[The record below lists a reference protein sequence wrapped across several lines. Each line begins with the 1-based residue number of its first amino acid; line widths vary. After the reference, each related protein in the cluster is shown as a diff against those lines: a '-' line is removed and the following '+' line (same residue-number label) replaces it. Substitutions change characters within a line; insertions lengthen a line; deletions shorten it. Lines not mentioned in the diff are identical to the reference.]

1 MNHFLQMA
9 KSIKQTILIICEGE
23 STEPRF
29 FDSIRDEILNGVY
42 NIGDVEIKISP
53 EPKVDESEE
62 DVEEVE
68 VITEHKAVR
77 PKRQVKIASVGVE
90 PEQEKIPLPLKWVLE
105 GQQELRDGTYNEVW
119 TVFDHDNHPARK
131 EAFEAAALEINGSKV
146 NIAFTSI
153 SFEYYLLLHFER
165 LYKTFKTS
173 ECRDK
178 NNPKKSKRKKTILC
192 GTNKHVDD
200 CHGEHCIGGHARINN
215 YWTDSKDENSTF
227 LLVQDKLEIG
237 FENAAWLRYISD
249 LNESEHQEYDRNP
262 YLTTDSI
269 VKRLTGNDHRSWHWL
284 SLDAEYK
291 FEDKSVFIDS
301 NKNLTIT
308 NLHQTKTLLIKSNS
322 IFGISSDNTR
332 EAFGGQ
338 LLISPQTTEIIDI
351 SALNSSWYLFQ
362 HENHSLM
369 FSFNNEKISSIIDRL
384 LSLSHKELSELYN
397 ILNSRL
403 K

>member
-1 MNHFLQMA
+1 MA

-62 DVEEVE
+62 EGVEEVE

-131 EAFEAAALEINGSKV
+131 EAFEAAAIEINGSKV

-165 LYKTFKTS
+165 LYKPFKTS

-178 NNPKKSKRKKTILC
+178 NNPKKSKRKKSILC
-192 GTNKHVDD
+192 GTNKHIDD

-215 YWTDSKDENSTF
+215 YWTDSKDKISKY
-227 LLVQDKLEIG
+227 LLVKDKLEIG
-237 FENAAWLRYISD
+237 FEIAAWLRYISS
-249 LNESEHQEYDRNP
+249 LKESELQEYDRNP
-262 YLTTDSI
+262 YLTTDRI
-269 VKRLTGNDHRSWHWL
+269 VKRLTGNDHRSWQWL
-284 SLDAEYK
+284 SLDFEYK
-291 FEDKSVFIDS
+291 FEDLGILIDS
-301 NKNLTIT
+301 NKRLAIT
-308 NLHQTKTLLIKSNS
+308 NLHHSKSLLLKRNS
-322 IFGISSDNTR
+322 IIKISSDNTR
-332 EAFGGQ
+332 RAFGNQ
-338 LLISPQTTEIIDI
+338 SLMSPQTTEFIDI
-351 SALNSSWYLFQ
+351 SAFPAEWYLFQ
-362 HENHSLM
+362 HENYNLM
-369 FSFNNEKISSIIDRL
+369 FSFNDYAKISSIINKL
-384 LSLSHKELSELYN
+384 FSLSHKELSELYN
-397 ILNSRL
+397 ILKSQL